1 MCVEKKGSD
10 RFAHKTCHCAKSET
24 SKVKLVE
31 SHRTQSVRCCGGDQN
46 LDWAE
51 KKKFNKARFIN
62 KEKEGK
68 KSHITWFIVILFMY
82 SKAVVF
88 KVFKFNA
95 LRSPRSSF
103 FNRMYLH
110 KSSITVWRMRWENA
124 FYSFFTIS
132 EAEENISQA
141 KNRVNNSITFVYL
154 ERKF

>member
-1 MCVEKKGSD
+1 MCGEEGKWSL
-10 RFAHKTCHCAKSET
+10 CAQNLSLCEEWD
-24 SKVKLVE
+24 VE
-31 SHRTQSVRCCGGDQN
+31 SEISRITQNSICPLLWRGSKSR
-46 LDWAE
+46 LSWE
-51 KKKFNKARFIN
+51 KKFNKARFIN

-124 FYSFFTIS
+124 FYSFFY
-132 EAEENISQA
+132 NIGGRGKHFASKKSSQ
-141 KNRVNNSITFVYL
+141 
-154 ERKF
+154 